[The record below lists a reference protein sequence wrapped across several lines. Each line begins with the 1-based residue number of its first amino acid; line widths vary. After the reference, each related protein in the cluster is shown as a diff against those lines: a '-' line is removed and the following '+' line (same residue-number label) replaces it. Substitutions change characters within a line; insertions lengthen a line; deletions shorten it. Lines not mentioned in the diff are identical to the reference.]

1 MVEVFT
7 DAAERLSPSPPTP
20 PAPSPIYSSPPFL
33 GFGFGSWKIDEMHFA
48 PFQKNSPAFSGSE
61 AAYGPDSP
69 VVMPHRVTSTV
80 RCRPWRP
87 QPRLRLILGIGG
99 MVGSVAAQAPSS
111 TARPG
116 GGNTES
122 ACPTMYLSGVNRLV
136 YAQTVFSALSIVVC
150 LAVMAVLCKGVV

>member
-1 MVEVFT
+1 
-7 DAAERLSPSPPTP
+7 
-20 PAPSPIYSSPPFL
+20 
-33 GFGFGSWKIDEMHFA
+33 MHFA
-48 PFQKNSPAFSGSE
+48 PFQEKPRTVSGSE
-61 AAYGPDSP
+61 AACGPDPP

-99 MVGSVAAQAPSS
+99 MIGSVAAQATSS

-116 GGNTES
+116 GGNTEP
-122 ACPTMYLSGVNRLV
+122 ACPTIFHSGVNRLT